1 MAIVV
6 GEETLAARLVAL
18 LGLTGRMPLF
28 RTRDAARNALLEGQ
42 RARAE
47 RSLEWL
53 TDAELSEARSDAE
66 AASDAAIRRLDD
78 ITQEEGRRPDEPH
91 DRSDEVVSVAWS
103 DFGAR
108 PTDALTDGHVPRRYS
123 PNRLVAELA
132 GRRRA
137 RARRRQLRA
146 NASFPGKA
154 SGVLSM
160 VGHLEQHHARDDG
173 CR

>member
-1 MAIVV
+1 MV

-28 RTRDAARNALLEGQ
+28 RTRDAARTALLEGQ
-42 RARAE
+42 RARAQ

-91 DRSDEVVSVAWS
+91 DRSD
-103 DFGAR
+103 
-108 PTDALTDGHVPRRYS
+108 
-123 PNRLVAELA
+123 
-132 GRRRA
+132 
-137 RARRRQLRA
+137 
-146 NASFPGKA
+146 
-154 SGVLSM
+154 
-160 VGHLEQHHARDDG
+160 
-173 CR
+173 